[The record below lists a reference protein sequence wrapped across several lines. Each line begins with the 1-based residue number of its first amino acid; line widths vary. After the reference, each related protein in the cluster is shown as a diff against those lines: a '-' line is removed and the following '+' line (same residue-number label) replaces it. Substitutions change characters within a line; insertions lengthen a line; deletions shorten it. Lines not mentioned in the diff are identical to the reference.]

1 MLSIYVL
8 LCNQSPQHFYF
19 AELKLDS
26 DSNTTHFLLHPASD
40 SYCLLSK
47 NLTSLDISLKKSYS
61 IYIFLLDYLI
71 EHNFLK
77 VHPFFLA
84 HIRMFPFFFF
94 LQNAPKACKS
104 FPARNWTCA
113 MVVTVPNPLLLGHWE
128 LYNVSFL
135 RLNSISLH
143 YAFCLSI
150 HPSIDTWVSST
161 SYAILSL
168 FLDLYREAKIISW
181 LGGF

>member
-94 LQNAPKACKS
+94 SPECTQGMQKFPSQELNLCHGSDSAKS
-104 FPARNWTCA
+104 FTAR
-113 MVVTVPNPLLLGHWE
+113 PLGTL
-128 LYNVSFL
+128 
-135 RLNSISLH
+135 
-143 YAFCLSI
+143 
-150 HPSIDTWVSST
+150 
-161 SYAILSL
+161 
-168 FLDLYREAKIISW
+168 
-181 LGGF
+181 